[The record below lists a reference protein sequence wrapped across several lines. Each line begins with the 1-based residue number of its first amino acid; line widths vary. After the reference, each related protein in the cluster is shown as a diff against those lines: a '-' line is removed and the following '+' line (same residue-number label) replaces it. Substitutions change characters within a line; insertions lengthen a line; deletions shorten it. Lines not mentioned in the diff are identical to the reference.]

1 MNYLY
6 EDLQSIHAKLVA
18 GDLTASQLVTET
30 VAEIDKREP
39 QVDAFLAIDEA
50 GAQAAAAKVDAQ
62 QLMQITY

>member
-39 QVDAFLAIDEA
+39 QVDAFLAID
-50 GAQAAAAKVDAQ
+50 
-62 QLMQITY
+62 